1 VSVWLILSAELINTR
16 YKIMNTVHFDRD
28 EAERLEAAY
37 NKAMESGSTIFW
49 FDGKEILTDYA
60 RYMLEYLRQEG
71 ILGRVH

>member
-1 VSVWLILSAELINTR
+1 
-16 YKIMNTVHFDRD
+16 MNTVHFDRD
-28 EAERLEAAY
+28 EAERLEAVY